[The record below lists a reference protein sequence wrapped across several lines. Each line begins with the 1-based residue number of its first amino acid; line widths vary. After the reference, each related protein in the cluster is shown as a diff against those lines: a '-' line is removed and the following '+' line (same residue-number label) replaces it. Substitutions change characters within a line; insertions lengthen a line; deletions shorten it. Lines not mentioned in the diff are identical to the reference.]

1 MPASDVRGARR
12 AGATPMSADA
22 ATVDRMTGLHWGIL
36 ATGGIAHAFT
46 SDLRTAGLDVT
57 AVGSRRIDSAR
68 AFAEQYDIA
77 HAHGSYEELVADPDV
92 DIVYIATPHPGH
104 LDNALL
110 ALEHGKHVLVEK
122 PFTLNASEAAQIRD
136 AAAAKGLLAME
147 AMWTRYLPHM
157 VRIRE
162 ILAAGTLGEIR
173 VVSADHTQKIST
185 DPAHRLNDLALG
197 GGALL
202 DLGVYPISFA
212 IDVLGLPER
221 ITALARLSDAGS
233 DAEVATAFVHSGGAL
248 SSTVSSSRGAGL
260 NTAQIVG
267 TEARIEIDR
276 VWYTPTSFRVVS
288 PDGDVIEEFTTE
300 VEGRGMQFQAQAAE
314 RFVAA
319 GTGSNDILSIDET
332 VAIMGVLDEVR
343 RQIGVVYPGER

>member
-1 MPASDVRGARR
+1 
-12 AGATPMSADA
+12 
-22 ATVDRMTGLHWGIL
+22 MTGLHWGIL

-46 SDLRTAGLDVT
+46 SDLRTAGLDVA
-57 AVGSRRIDSAR
+57 AVGSRRIESAR
-68 AFAEQYDIA
+68 EFAAQYDIP
-77 HAHGSYEELVADPDV
+77 HAHGSYEELVSDPTV

-104 LDNALL
+104 VDNALL
-110 ALEHGKHVLVEK
+110 ALDHGKHVLVEK
-122 PFTLNASEAAQIRD
+122 PFTLNETEAAIIRD
-136 AAAAKGLLAME
+136 RAAEKGLLAME
-147 AMWTRYLPHM
+147 AMWTRYLPHT

-162 ILAAGTLGEIR
+162 IIAEGTLGEIR

-185 DPAHRLNDLALG
+185 DPAHRLNALELG

-202 DLGVYPISFA
+202 DLGIYPISFA
-212 IDVLGLPER
+212 VDVLGLPQSVS
-221 ITALARLSDAGS
+221 AVARLSDAGS
-233 DAEVATAFVHSGGAL
+233 DAEVATLFVHPGGAL
-248 SSTVSSSRGAGL
+248 STTVSSSRGAGA

-288 PDGDVIEEFTTE
+288 PDGDVLEEFDGT
-300 VEGRGMQFQAQAAE
+300 VDGRGMQFQAEAAE

-319 GTGSNDILSIDET
+319 GALSSDVLPIDET